1 MRVCACALVL
11 VLVSAVEVAAQCVQ
25 PPPPLRNPSGL
36 CFTSADHANVTA
48 YEIDIVKITDGTV
61 LQTMIVQKSATT
73 MVGTEVRVDVNVQPV
88 AFGTYTFRARAVV
101 ATVKSIDSV
110 PSDPW
115 DRAPG
120 QPSKPKVARAFRRVL
135 GWLV

>member
-1 MRVCACALVL
+1 MRVFVCALLL
-11 VLVSAVEVAAQCVQ
+11 VLVSAVEARAQCVQ

-48 YEIDIVKITDGTV
+48 YEIDIVKTSDGAV
-61 LQTMIVQKSATT
+61 LQTITVPKTSTT

-101 ATVKSIDSV
+101 NTVKSTDSV
-110 PSDPW
+110 PSDQW

-120 QPSKPKVARAFRRVL
+120 QPSKPKVARAFRRVI